1 MPKQDSSGENGGKFY
16 RQLLSAQYDAY
27 MKVAIRKHGLSSDM
41 LHRKAAEMTNEELSA
56 AITVLRDLAHLPPE

>member
-1 MPKQDSSGENGGKFY
+1 MPKATVGENGEKFY
-16 RQLLSAQYDAY
+16 RQLLKAQYDAY

-41 LHRKAAEMTNEELSA
+41 LHRRVDDMTNEELSS